1 MLPDFRLE
9 TYFSRW
15 EFNARYHMTASD
27 METLSMQELLDMADD
42 DARQAWDSLR
52 LGYTETF
59 GRPTLRQVFKRQWP
73 SGYKP
78 WSDGSASLRSS
89 LSQAAAPRTSD
100 S

>member
-15 EFNARYHMTASD
+15 EFNAHYHMTASD

-42 DARQAWDSLR
+42 DARQAWASLR

-59 GRPTLRQVFKRQWP
+59 GRPSLRQAIANTYERIGEDDVLTFA
-73 SGYKP
+73 GAEE
-78 WSDGSASLRSS
+78 GIF
-89 LSQAAAPRTSD
+89 AAMQVG
-100 S
+100 